1 MIYTIGTARE
11 IPSLPCMLPRSV
23 QRELLRCTMAL
34 DREYG
39 EDRDYH
45 QTGGYSVIVETD
57 EDVSSIKPMLN
68 IDAHFPEWVDKVD
81 RYAAALYLLNDD
93 FSVVLFVPLAIAPK
107 TILNE
112 LEENAQ

>member
-11 IPSLPCMLPRSV
+11 IPSLPCTLPRSV
-23 QRELLRCTMAL
+23 RKELLRCTAAL
-34 DREYG
+34 DREYWEG
-39 EDRDYH
+39 RDYH
-45 QTGGYSVIVETD
+45 QTGGYSVIVETM
-57 EDVSSIKPMLN
+57 EDISNIRPTLN
-68 IDAHFPEWVDKVD
+68 LDAHFPEWVDKVD

-112 LEENAQ
+112 LEEAVK